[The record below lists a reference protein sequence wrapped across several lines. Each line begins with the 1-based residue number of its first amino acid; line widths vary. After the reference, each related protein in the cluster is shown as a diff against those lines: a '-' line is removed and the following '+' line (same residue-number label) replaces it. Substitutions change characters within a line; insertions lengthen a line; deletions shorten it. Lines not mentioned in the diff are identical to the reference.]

1 MWAVRALIT
10 NDDGIDSPGLLA
22 LARAAAGLGWEVV
35 IAAPSTEASGTG
47 TSLASTEGRSRIHLE
62 RRDLDGFEAFA
73 VPAHPGLISFLAC
86 NGGFGARPDVV
97 LSGVNYGA
105 NVSNGILHSGTVGA
119 ALTAG
124 VRGVSAL
131 AVSLDIG
138 LNGPEPLWDKATE
151 VTAVVLPLLA
161 EMPAATVLNL
171 NVPNGDVSGLEW
183 ADIAPDSPVQVR
195 VEQVSELELKLS
207 AFETGA
213 EPVPGTEV
221 ALLAQGFATL
231 TPLRSVER
239 SATTLPSLA
248 WPGR

>member
-1 MWAVRALIT
+1 MLALIT

-22 LARAAAGLGWEVV
+22 LARAAAGLGWEVL

-47 TSLASTEGRSRIHLE
+47 TSLASTEGRSRIRLE

-86 NGGFGARPDVV
+86 YEGFGARPDVV
-97 LSGVNYGA
+97 LSGVNLGA
-105 NVSNGILHSGTVGA
+105 NTSNGILHSGTVGA

-131 AVSLDIG
+131 AVSLDVG
-138 LNGPEPLWDKATE
+138 WNGSEPLWDKATE
-151 VTAVVLPLLA
+151 VTRVVLPTLL
-161 EMPAATVLNL
+161 EMPVGTVLNL
-171 NVPNGDVSGLEW
+171 NVPNGNVRGLEW
-183 ADIAPDSPVQVR
+183 ADIAPASPVQVR
-195 VEQVSELELKLS
+195 VERIDDLELKLS
-207 AFETGA
+207 AFDSGL

-231 TPLRSVER
+231 TPLSSVGR
-239 SATTLPSLA
+239 ATPELPSLA
-248 WPGR
+248 WPG

>member
-1 MWAVRALIT
+1 MRALIT

-22 LARAAAGLGWEVV
+22 LARAASASDWEVL

-47 TSLASTEGRSRIHLE
+47 TSLASTAGRSRIHLE
-62 RRDLDGFEAFA
+62 RRELDGFEAFA

-86 NGGFGARPDVV
+86 HEGFGPRPDVV

-138 LNGPEPLWDKATE
+138 LNGAEPLWDKATE
-151 VTAVVLPLLA
+151 VAGVVLPLLA
-161 EMPAATVLNL
+161 EMPAGSVLNL
-171 NVPNGDVSGLEW
+171 NVPNGQVRGLEW
-183 ADIAPDSPVQVR
+183 ADIAPASPIQVR
-195 VEQVSELELKLS
+195 VEQVSDLELKLS
-207 AFETGA
+207 AFDSGL

-221 ALLAQGFATL
+221 ALLARGFATL
-231 TPLRSVER
+231 TPLSSVNR
-239 SATTLPSLA
+239 AVMALPSLV
-248 WPGR
+248 WPG